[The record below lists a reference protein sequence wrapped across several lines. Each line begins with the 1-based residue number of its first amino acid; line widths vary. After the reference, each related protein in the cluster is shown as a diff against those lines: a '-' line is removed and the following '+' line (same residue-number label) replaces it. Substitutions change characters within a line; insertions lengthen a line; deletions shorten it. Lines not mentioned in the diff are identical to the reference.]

1 MQMVDQNGCKFESL
15 WKSIKN
21 EIETFLAEICSVM
34 FRFTWKNK
42 FFTSISTIIHTFYI
56 ALSKERICGLMSST
70 MFELPFCPINSILF
84 FVPFCWATRCHSKVK
99 ALDNLIF
106 FQPHKTARSPMQFNV
121 RYKHFTKKAFLT
133 FITQTFSFWRI
144 FVLASTRSLCLFFM
158 SATWVVRKNF
168 KED

>member
-1 MQMVDQNGCKFESL
+1 MVANLKVCEKVLKMKLKHFWQKFVRWCLDSHE
-15 WKSIKN
+15 KI
-21 EIETFLAEICSVM
+21 I
-34 FRFTWKNK
+34 